1 MRKCFCI
8 NFIIRKRENQRE
20 TLVAIDSKT
29 SRVNQHVVGGRRMFL
44 KIYQRRLKGYFEKSR
59 WLLAPA
65 TFTTKLMAKYLYY
78 LADAS
83 ITLIFYRCL
92 EPAKLNTPKTAQH
105 TWR

>member
-1 MRKCFCI
+1 
-8 NFIIRKRENQRE
+8 
-20 TLVAIDSKT
+20 
-29 SRVNQHVVGGRRMFL
+29 MFL

-59 WLLAPA
+59 WLLAPD

-83 ITLIFYRCL
+83 ITLIFYRYL